1 MCRTDLVAGNDAR
14 KFTVSGPFFFDLLP
28 ETTNLFERGA
38 IVDRVYQEERV
49 SRRDGQAPH
58 RRELEVA
65 SGYRPWSNCPSCDGG
80 QSGQLRLRDE
90 FLCGTQEVLWVGVYQ
105 LRVVNG
111 QSLSWNY
118 SWFQSSPFR
127 GQHVLGR

>member
-38 IVDRVYQEERV
+38 IVDRVDQEERV

-65 SGYRPWSNCPSCDGG
+65 TKNGRASVIILLQVKIPV
-80 QSGQLRLRDE
+80 
-90 FLCGTQEVLWVGVYQ
+90 GTA
-105 LRVVNG
+105 
-111 QSLSWNY
+111 
-118 SWFQSSPFR
+118 
-127 GQHVLGR
+127 